1 MGQSKPF
8 LTGAFVLLNFL
19 LKLVN
24 IACTLLSV
32 RTEVLPEGLIRFSNK
47 TKLGISLQK

>member
-8 LTGAFVLLNFL
+8 LTGALVSLNFL

-24 IACTLLSV
+24 IACTLSV
-32 RTEVLPEGLIRFSNK
+32 ITEFLQEGLTRFSNN